1 MVKTYNEAVQF
12 LESLQIMPKAMPGLD
27 KIKRALVKTDWYAR
41 IDPKKVVIVAGTN
54 GKGTTSA
61 ALEALLLHAG
71 QRVGF
76 YSSPHLVSTTE
87 RIRLNGH
94 HISEFE
100 FLNLFLRC
108 EKLIK
113 ECELSHFEAL
123 TLMAGE
129 YFFGADQ
136 KIPVDFVIFEVGL
149 GGTYDATNAFP
160 HKYVMVTKLGLD
172 HVSILGSTIQDI
184 AANKFGVVTKKSI
197 VVHHVLPAEVME
209 LKSRVQKETNS
220 NWVETEKAELTI
232 DSMGP
237 RPRYFLKHTDI
248 GMKFEINI
256 PGPRAAE
263 NIMTAATMFQIL
275 GFDLSHHVQALN
287 LIQWPGRMQEV
298 KIPDIKCPV
307 FLSGDH
313 NLQGVESLIEILKSY
328 KFSRLHLV
336 VGIGVDKQADEM
348 FQLLEKI
355 PHVHFYLTKTPFK
368 GRSLSEYP
376 ELIRKKSVAQSENI
390 GEILRTVGEKA
401 EANDLCVVTGSL
413 YLVGE
418 VLKTIPT

>member
-1 MVKTYNEAVQF
+1 
-12 LESLQIMPKAMPGLD
+12 MPKTMPGLD
-27 KIKRALVKTDWYAR
+27 KIKRALIKTDWYANL
-41 IDPKKVVIVAGTN
+41 DPKKVVIVAGTN

-87 RIRLNGH
+87 RIRLNGQD
-94 HISEFE
+94 ISQAA
-100 FLNLFLRC
+100 FLDLFHRC
-108 EKLIK
+108 ENLIK

-129 YFFGADQ
+129 HFFGSGQ
-136 KIPVDFVIFEVGL
+136 STPIDFAILEVGL

-172 HVSILGSTIQDI
+172 HVAILGSTIQDI

-197 VVHHVLPAEVME
+197 VVHHVLPTDVME

-232 DSMGP
+232 DTAGP

-256 PGPRAAE
+256 AGPRAAE

-275 GFDLSHHVQALN
+275 GFDLSHHVEALRQ
-287 LIQWPGRMQEV
+287 IQWPGRMQEV
-298 KIPDIKCPV
+298 KISGIQCSV
-307 FLSGDH
+307 YLSGDH
-313 NLQGVESLIEILKSY
+313 NLQGVESLVEILKNY
-328 KFSRLHLV
+328 KFNRLHLV

-348 FQLLEKI
+348 FHLLEKI
-355 PHVHFYLTKTPFK
+355 PNVQFYLTKTPFK
-368 GRSLSEYP
+368 GRSLNEYP
-376 ELIRKKSVAQSENI
+376 ENIRQKSVGQSEDVL
-390 GEILRTVGEKA
+390 EILKA
-401 EANDLCVVTGSL
+401 VSAKAAADDLCVVTGSL

-418 VLKTIPT
+418 VLKINGVSSSDF

>member
-1 MVKTYNEAVQF
+1 VVKTYNEAVQF
-12 LESLQIMPKAMPGLD
+12 LESLQIMPKTMPGLD
-27 KIKRALVKTDWYAR
+27 KIKRALVKTGWYAQ

-76 YSSPHLVSTTE
+76 YSSPHLISTTE
-87 RIRLNGH
+87 RIRLNGQD
-94 HISEFE
+94 ISEFE
-100 FLNLFLRC
+100 FLDLFHRC
-108 EKLIK
+108 ENLIK

-123 TLMAGE
+123 SLMAGE
-129 YFFGADQ
+129 YFFGSCQ
-136 KIPVDFVIFEVGL
+136 KIPIDFAIFEVGL

-172 HVSILGSTIQDI
+172 HISILGSTIQDI
-184 AANKFGVVTKKSI
+184 AMNKFGVVTKKSI

-220 NWVETEKAELTI
+220 NWVETEKADLTI
-232 DSMGP
+232 DSTGP
-237 RPRYFLKHTDI
+237 RPRFYLKHNDI

-263 NIMTAATMFQIL
+263 NIMTAATLFQIL
-275 GFDLSHHVQALN
+275 GFDLSHHVLALKQ
-287 LIQWPGRMQEV
+287 IQWRGRMQEV
-298 KIPDIKCPV
+298 KLPEIKCPV

-313 NLQGVESLIEILKSY
+313 NLQGVESLIEVLKGY

-348 FQLLEKI
+348 FQLFETI
-355 PHVHFYLTKTPFK
+355 SNVQFYLTKTPFK
-368 GRSLSEYP
+368 GRSLNEYP
-376 ELIRKKSVAQSENI
+376 QRIKQKALGQTENI
-390 GEILRTVGEKA
+390 HEILKMVSEKA
-401 EANDLCVVTGSL
+401 EVEDLCVVTGSL

>member
-1 MVKTYNEAVQF
+1 MVKSYNEAIQF
-12 LESLQIMPKAMPGLD
+12 LESLQIMPKTMPGLD
-27 KIKRALVKTDWYAR
+27 KIKRALVKTDWFLKV
-41 IDPKKVVIVAGTN
+41 DPKKVVIVAGTN

-76 YSSPHLVSTTE
+76 YSSPHLISTTE
-87 RIRLNGH
+87 RIRLNGQD
-94 HISEFE
+94 ISETE
-100 FLNLFLRC
+100 FLNLFHRC
-108 EKLIK
+108 ESLIR

-129 YFFGADQ
+129 YFFGAAQ
-136 KIPVDFVIFEVGL
+136 VNPIDFAILEVGL
-149 GGTYDATNAFP
+149 GGTFDATNAFP
-160 HKYVMVTKLGLD
+160 HKYVMITKLGLD
-172 HVSILGSTIQDI
+172 HVSILGSTLNEI

-197 VVHHVLPAEVME
+197 VVHHVLPAEVIG
-209 LKSRVQKETNS
+209 LKARVQKETNS
-220 NWVETEKAELTI
+220 NWVETEKAELSI
-232 DSMGP
+232 DVQGP

-263 NIMTAATMFQIL
+263 NIMSAATLFQIL
-275 GFDLSHHVQALN
+275 GFDLSHHVQALK

-298 KIPDIKCPV
+298 KIADIQCPV

-328 KFSRLHLV
+328 RYSRLHLV

-348 FQLLEKI
+348 FKLLEKI
-355 PHVHFYLTKTPFK
+355 PNVEFYLTKTPFK
-368 GRSLSEYP
+368 GRSLVEYP
-376 ELIRKKSVAQSENI
+376 DAVRKKAVSQSENI
-390 GEILRTVGEKA
+390 TEILSAVADKA
-401 EANDLCVVTGSL
+401 KADDLCVVTGSL

-418 VLKTIPT
+418 VLKIIPI